1 MIFYIIY
8 FLGFSLALG
17 IVVGCLIYLFFED
30 YIEKDKNPK
39 QTMAQVLK
47 DLENRSLQ
55 TDIDDEMADLR
66 RRLGG
71 K

>member
-1 MIFYIIY
+1 MFELFY
-8 FLGFSLALG
+8 FLGLAIGLG
-17 IVVGCLIYLFFED
+17 IIVGCLIYLFFED
-30 YIEKDKNPK
+30 YIEKDTKPK

-47 DLENRSLQ
+47 DLEERSIQ
-55 TDIDDEMADLR
+55 HDIDDEMADLR